1 MSLRVDFKAKMGE
14 VILAQEHD
22 GKTYKFTVDICAANA
37 LCAFISKCKND
48 NGEAENRLLNF
59 FADKQHVKNLI
70 KDKCELFYGKIEK
83 VTLNMWYKDS
93 KDILQYFVQMGNKV
107 ECYYEEPKQEQ
118 TKITIQ

>member
-1 MSLRVDFKAKMGE
+1 MLRVDFNKKMGE

-59 FADKQHVKNLI
+59 FADKVHVNDLI
-70 KDKCELFYGKIEK
+70 KRKVELFYGKVEK
-83 VTLNMWYKDS
+83 VRLNMWYENCES
-93 KDILQYFVQMGNKV
+93 ILKYFVRIGYKV
-107 ECYYEEPKQEQ
+107 ECYYKESKN
-118 TKITIQ
+118 K